1 MLIDGV
7 IGAIGWVVFI
17 YLRHEL
23 GYTSFVSNF
32 CATISTGTGKR
43 AQFPHFQ
50 AAGNGVCYTGHSASG
65 AGAGHLSGMFAII
78 NNEYNN
84 GTSILLTA
92 MTDSVAIAIGVMLV
106 SSLFRVLKVRRF
118 MLQYRRS
125 KRQMEL
131 KVKGRK

>member
-1 MLIDGV
+1 MIGMIKIYMKKLWHGKFSIIIHYVIISIVCINLITDKV
-7 IGAIGWVVFI
+7 YAFDFD
-17 YLRHEL
+17 EK
-23 GYTSFVSNF
+23 NF
-32 CATISTGTGKR
+32 E
-43 AQFPHFQ
+43 FQ
-50 AAGNGVCYTGHSASG
+50 SADYSD
-65 AGAGHLSGMFAII
+65 FFII